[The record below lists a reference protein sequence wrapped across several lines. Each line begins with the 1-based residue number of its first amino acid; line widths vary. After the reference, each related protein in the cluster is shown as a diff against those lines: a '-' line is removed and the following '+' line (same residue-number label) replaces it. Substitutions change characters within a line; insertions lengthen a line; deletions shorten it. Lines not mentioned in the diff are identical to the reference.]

1 MALRKIPMRMCA
13 GCSARKPKNE
23 LIRVVR
29 TPEGEV
35 CLDLTGKKNGRG
47 TYLCKDVQCLNKAI
61 KAKRLETA
69 FEMQVPP
76 EVYERLKE
84 ELEAVNG

>member
-1 MALRKIPMRMCA
+1 MVQRKIPMRMCA
-13 GCSARKPKNE
+13 GCCARKPKNE

-29 TPEGEV
+29 TPEGEIV
-35 CLDLTGKKNGRG
+35 IDATGKKNGRG
-47 TYLCKDVQCLNKAI
+47 TYLCRDVQCLNRATKAR
-61 KAKRLETA
+61 RLENA

-84 ELEAVNG
+84 ELEALNG